1 MAIIKDNVTRRHH
14 GEPFLFSSYSSQGDE
29 CIGVAGLP
37 AGSASHGA
45 VAVLDSKDPEGP
57 VLEVTGGAWSAF
69 VRSVKA
75 L

>member
-1 MAIIKDNVTRRHH
+1 MAISKKNVTRTH
-14 GEPFLFSSYSSQGDE
+14 GGERFLFSSYSSQGDE

-45 VAVLDSKDPEGP
+45 VAVLDSKDQEGP
-57 VLEVTGGAWSAF
+57 VLEVSRTAWSAF

-75 L
+75 